1 MATAE
6 DLVGK
11 LVVTPVNRLKRR
23 LDKLPTA
30 SVDSTEDMRL
40 FAEAC
45 TLEDS
50 GNLVPVDAEEVV
62 KEFSLAHCLHSGLP
76 STRLA
81 GKSPSHL

>member
-30 SVDSTEDMRL
+30 SVDSAEDMRL
-40 FAEAC
+40 FEVAC
-45 TLEDS
+45 TMEDRGDLVDVEES
-50 GNLVPVDAEEVV
+50 GNDMAAMIDANARAKITVLPNPDPLV
-62 KEFSLAHCLHSGLP
+62 
-76 STRLA
+76 
-81 GKSPSHL
+81 